1 MSIVLEALSKAEK
14 EKKQGIFNQYQEKKM
29 HDIKSSYQKA
39 VGWIIA
45 LNICIIV
52 ILIVLIIHYLFHKND
67 KTKPPE
73 AVKST
78 TPLIKEK
85 QVSYSDP
92 LQIPNQLI
100 LYKNYIQIPN
110 GPEIK
115 ISGRI
120 QDKDAIYILVG
131 PEMYKIGDSIGDAIL
146 TDIQLKKVKIK
157 YKEQEYEIP
166 TV

>member
-29 HDIKSSYQKA
+29 HDIKNSYQKA

-45 LNICIIV
+45 LNICIIM
-52 ILIVLIIHYLFHKND
+52 ILVVLIINYLFHKND
-67 KTKPPE
+67 KPKPAE
-73 AVKST
+73 AVKA
-78 TPLIKEK
+78 PALLVKEK
-85 QVSYSDP
+85 NLSYSDP
-92 LQIPNQLI
+92 FQIPNQLI
-100 LYKNYIQIPN
+100 LKRNYIHIPD

-120 QDKDAIYILVG
+120 EDKENVYILVG
-131 PEMYKIGDSIGDAIL
+131 PEMYKIGDSIGDAL
-146 TDIQLKKVKIK
+146 LMDIQSKKIKIK